1 MPTYDPNKIR
11 QKNFVYD
18 NVIYFDGSISIM
30 FGSYKDNPLKTIG
43 FRWITEDDLLG
54 CPNSHGNPTWMP
66 LPDKLALAMLE
77 GLLTEKE
84 AIREGFHSVLEE
96 LRNRKEAKN

>member
-1 MPTYDPNKIR
+1 
-11 QKNFVYD
+11 
-18 NVIYFDGSISIM
+18 
-30 FGSYKDNPLKTIG
+30 
-43 FRWITEDDLLG
+43 
-54 CPNSHGNPTWMP
+54 MP